1 MHPFL
6 TLPSANPGVFRATQE
21 GLMEKRGAWE
31 KVTPPWKKVTPPWK
45 KVPTASIF
53 FFLPNSSARA
63 HAARRWASGEGAAD
77 GWRDKL

>member
-6 TLPSANPGVFRATQE
+6 TLPSANPGAFRATQE
-21 GLMEKRGAWE
+21 GGYGKTGCVGKSYPAVEESYPAVEEISHGFY
-31 KVTPPWKKVTPPWK
+31 
-45 KVPTASIF
+45 F
-53 FFLPNSSARA
+53 FFLPNSSVRA